1 MQKGKTTEKAIK
13 NASEYIKAKGAGM
26 QKKQAMLYAGY
37 KPSSARVPNIL
48 EKTVGYQIA
57 LQQITEQNAQT
68 INTVSQQ
75 LAKRVIDG
83 ELSLTSMKD
92 HADILTKLVKVHDT
106 LNPKVKVE
114 QDTQGNVKATKWMT
128 SQGNN

>member
-13 NASEYIKAKGAGM
+13 NASEYIKAKGSGM
-26 QKKQAMLYAGY
+26 PKGKAMIYAGY
-37 KPSSARVPNIL
+37 KPSTARVPNII
-48 EKTVGYQIA
+48 ERTVSYQIA

-68 INTVSQQ
+68 IDSVSQQ
-75 LAKRVIDG
+75 LAKRVLNG
-83 ELSLTSMKD
+83 ELNLTSMKD

-114 QDTQGNVKATKWMT
+114 QDSEGNTKATKWQT
-128 SQGNN
+128 IQE

>member
-37 KPSSARVPNIL
+37 TPSSARVPNIL
-48 EKTVGYQIA
+48 EKTIGYQIA

-68 INTVSQQ
+68 INNVNQQ

-83 ELSLTSMKD
+83 ELSLTSLKD
-92 HADILTKLVKVHDT
+92 HADILTKLVKVHET
-106 LNPKVKVE
+106 LNPKVKLE
-114 QDTQGNVKATKWMT
+114 QDDKGNVKATKWT
-128 SQGNN
+128 TVQDNN